1 MGFARSQRRSV
12 PSTQQGV
19 CPKDRAWP
27 MAGWQRRK
35 GRKKKKEK
43 KRDKKYK
50 AGGSKSWRP
59 ASERIHTVDPWGN
72 GNNDS
77 RSQVLQVDL

>member
-12 PSTQQGV
+12 PSTQQG
-19 CPKDRAWP
+19 
-27 MAGWQRRK
+27 
-35 GRKKKKEK
+35 
-43 KRDKKYK
+43 